1 MKRTL
6 LFLMTVMILSSCI
19 TKQRCMEKFPPE
31 IISKDSISTFEKI
44 KYKDTTIWVPA
55 DSSWLKALLKCDS
68 TGNVYIAELAGYKA
82 GKNVQAP
89 KIVVRD
95 NYIEVRCRVD
105 SMAVYARMKDRFF
118 YREQTSS
125 TIQTVH
131 KSSNLKYWLIGI
143 GILFSVFLLPKAV
156 KTILRRYLK

>member
-1 MKRTL
+1 
-6 LFLMTVMILSSCI
+6 
-19 TKQRCMEKFPPE
+19 MEKFPPE
-31 IISKDSISTFEKI
+31 IIIKDSVRTFEKI

-95 NYIEVRCRVD
+95 NYIEVKCIVD
-105 SMAVYARMKDRFF
+105 SMAVYARMRDRFF
-118 YREQTSS
+118 YREHTSS
-125 TIQTVH
+125 TFQTVH
-131 KSSNLKYWLIGI
+131 KSSNLKYWLIALGI
-143 GILFSVFLLPKAV
+143 IILPITVKLIIKRFFS
-156 KTILRRYLK
+156 